1 MLITTHT
8 NLGRTYGTGTY
19 HKLMALSSNQSL
31 EEGLGF
37 WCWMM
42 PVTWMLANSTYDS
55 QAHVRTS

>member
-19 HKLMALSSNQSL
+19 HKRVVLLSNQSL
-31 EEGLGF
+31 KEGLRF

-42 PVTWMLANSTYDS
+42 PVTWMLAKNRYGS
-55 QAHVRTS
+55 